1 MAERTLNDD
10 TIINDIMIK
19 DHDISSILRKL
30 TFLSNK
36 SSNNSNNDSI
46 NFFNNITD
54 NSKPIITSAIEIIR
68 GKSKCSDID
77 AIYRLIS
84 KSETTN

>member
-1 MAERTLNDD
+1 MTERTFNDD

-19 DHDISSILRKL
+19 DHDISSVLGKL

-54 NSKPIITSAIEIIR
+54 ILKTRNNFGYLNHKR
-68 GKSKCSDID
+68 
-77 AIYRLIS
+77 
-84 KSETTN
+84 